1 MCRDGNEV
9 KEVRMHCEV
18 RATCSIS
25 VEHIDTLSILNFMC
39 RDGVVE
45 YMAIDKPMQADISLA
60 DRMIPHLSKL

>member
-1 MCRDGNEV
+1 
-9 KEVRMHCEV
+9 MHCEV

-25 VEHIDTLSILNFMC
+25 VERIDTLFTLNFMF

-45 YMAIDKPMQADISLA
+45 YMAIDKPMQTDISLA